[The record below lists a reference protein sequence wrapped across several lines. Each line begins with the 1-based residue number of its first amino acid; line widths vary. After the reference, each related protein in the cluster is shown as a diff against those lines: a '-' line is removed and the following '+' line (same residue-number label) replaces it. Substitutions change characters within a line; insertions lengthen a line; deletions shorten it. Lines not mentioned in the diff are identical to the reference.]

1 MDYAERG
8 TIEKTVDRLIED
20 GAPIAEGFDDEL
32 GPLVEDG
39 EFTGEGHAYLTGVLS
54 GILAT
59 VRTFSEAETGVDDE
73 DLAEIRRIARSRERE
88 LLAAANATA
97 E

>member
-8 TIEKTVDRLIED
+8 TVEKTLDRLIENGATIAD
-20 GAPIAEGFDDEL
+20 GLDSDL
-32 GPLVEDG
+32 GQMVDDG
-39 EFTGEGHAYLTGVLS
+39 EFTPEGRAYLTGMLS

-59 VRTFSEAETGVDDE
+59 VRTFSEGESGFEEE
-73 DLAEIRRIARSRERE
+73 DIEEIQRIATGRESE
-88 LLAAANATA
+88 LLAAVGA